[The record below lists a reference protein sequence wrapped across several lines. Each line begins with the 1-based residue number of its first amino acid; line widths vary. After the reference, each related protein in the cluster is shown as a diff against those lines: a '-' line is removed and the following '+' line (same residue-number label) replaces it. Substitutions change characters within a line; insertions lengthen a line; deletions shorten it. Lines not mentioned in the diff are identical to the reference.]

1 MFIELQEYH
10 YRGGGYLT
18 KPLLLNVD
26 EISTVIEDDG
36 HGYVRG
42 RRVVMN
48 NRKTYYVKDSYAD
61 IVRML
66 NGD

>member
-1 MFIELQEYH
+1 MFIELQEYY

-36 HGYVRG
+36 HGYVCG
-42 RRVVMN
+42 RTVVMN
-48 NRKTYYVKDSYAD
+48 NGKTYFVNDSYEE
-61 IVRML
+61 IVRKIT
-66 NGD
+66 G

>member
-1 MFIELQEYH
+1 MFIELQEYY

-36 HGYVRG
+36 HSYTEG
-42 RRVVMN
+42 RTVVMN
-48 NRKTYYVKDSYAD
+48 NKKMYFVKDKYEE
-61 IVRML
+61 IVRKIT
-66 NGD
+66 G